1 MWGSIDPGPKA
12 SRRTENRLDRLAQGS
27 IGEGMDTSDRQ
38 LTDIIRDRRGRLT
51 VIGQGYVGFPLAIA
65 FASAGFT
72 VTGVDTDPDR
82 VAALNLGRPPTP
94 DVQVATLE
102 ALLADGRYTATSD
115 FSVLEQSDVV
125 IICVPTPLRKS
136 REPDISFVVA
146 AGEAVAARFRPG
158 QLVVLESTSYP
169 GTTEEILLPMF
180 EQKNARAGIDL
191 FLAFSPERID
201 PGNSTFRVGD
211 IPKVVGGITPTCTRL
226 AALLYRQIVPRV
238 VTVSSARVAE
248 LAKLYENIFRNVNIA
263 LANEFAVMCRRLGV
277 DTREVIEAAATK
289 PFGFMRFNPGPGIG
303 GHCIPVDPL
312 YLSWRMRLDGYE
324 PRFIALADEINRG
337 MPAYVVGLV
346 MEALN
351 DAGCALKGARIL
363 VLGVAYK
370 RGVGDTR
377 ESPAHDVIVALR
389 ARGAVVAYADPHVPA
404 FRSGDIDLKAVAPSE
419 ELLRE
424 ADCVLILTDHPE
436 FDYQAAVRHAR
447 LIVDTRQAI
456 SPSMEGGARVV
467 SL

>member
-1 MWGSIDPGPKA
+1 
-12 SRRTENRLDRLAQGS
+12 
-27 IGEGMDTSDRQ
+27 MDTPDLKLGATIQKRS
-38 LTDIIRDRRGRLT
+38 GRLT
-51 VIGQGYVGFPLAIA
+51 IIGQGYVGFPLAVA
-65 FASAGFT
+65 FATAGFT
-72 VTGVDTDPDR
+72 VTGVDTDTDR
-82 VAALNLGRPPTP
+82 VASLNMGRPPTP
-94 DVQVATLE
+94 DVPNAILE
-102 ALLADGRYTATSD
+102 ALLADGHYRATAD
-115 FSVLEQSDVV
+115 FAVLEQSDVV

-136 REPDISFVVA
+136 KEPDISFVVA

-180 EQKNARAGIDL
+180 EQKNARAGVDL

-211 IPKVVGGITPTCTRL
+211 IPKVVGGITATCTRL

-238 VTVSSARVAE
+238 VEVSSARVAE

-263 LANEFAVMCRRLGV
+263 LANEFAMMCRRLGV

-337 MPAYVVGLV
+337 MPGYVVSLV

-351 DAGCALKGARIL
+351 DAGRALRGARIL

-389 ARGAVVAYADPHVPA
+389 ARGAVVSYADPYVPL
-404 FRSGDIDLKAVAPSE
+404 FRSGDIDLKAVALSDD
-419 ELLRE
+419 LLRE

-436 FDYQAAVRHAR
+436 FDYQAAVHHAR
-447 LIVDTRQAI
+447 LIIDTRQAI
-456 SPSMEGGARVV
+456 APSMEGPARVV
-467 SL
+467 RL